1 MTTHAFRT
9 SGEAYAACQCDE
21 AIKQGD
27 LLVIASEGVVGI
39 ADTWPVAVTV
49 TRGELHAPADGY
61 TLAQCMTGRFAKVEQ
76 TIARA
81 KAIAEQHRWPVR
93 D

>member
-1 MTTHAFRT
+1 
-9 SGEAYAACQCDE
+9 
-21 AIKQGD
+21 
-27 LLVIASEGVVGI
+27 
-39 ADTWPVAVTV
+39 V